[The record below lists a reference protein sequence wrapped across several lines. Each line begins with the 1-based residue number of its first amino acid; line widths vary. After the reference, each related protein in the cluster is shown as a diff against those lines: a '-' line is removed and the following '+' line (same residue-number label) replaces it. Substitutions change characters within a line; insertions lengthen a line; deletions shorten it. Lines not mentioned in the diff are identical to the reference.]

1 MRTGETREEV
11 KDSFLPCPEC
21 PVCLEMLMP
30 PIRII
35 QCSNGHLVCE
45 VCQSRPQL
53 SCCPTCRE
61 EFTGRATAMEQHL
74 ASLFN

>member
-1 MRTGETREEV
+1 MISE
-11 KDSFLPCPEC
+11 L
-21 PVCLEMLMP
+21 
-30 PIRII
+30 RIM

-45 VCQSRPQL
+45 VCEAKPEL
-53 SCCPTCRE
+53 SCCPTCRQ